1 MWPTIASTVCR
12 SLLCFVEVVEGAEG
26 RPRHLAL
33 QPRDLGPELF
43 LDGPPLE
50 LECGGE
56 EAGLG
61 GPHLAHQAHA
71 AGDLKLLQP
80 GGSQNSFR
88 GMENDICP
96 HPCFCP

>member
-1 MWPTIASTVCR
+1 M
-12 SLLCFVEVVEGAEG
+12 EVVEGAEG

-50 LECGGE
+50 LERGRE
-56 EAGLG
+56 EPGLG